1 MSGNNNKGRTLF
13 LHAGRTI
20 VSTPGMHAMA
30 AAVAQI
36 LNERHYNEVSH
47 VKIKNHEF
55 ANEEGKP
62 EILETVRGEHVFLM
76 CPLQLPR
83 PDTAIVRMGLALDAL
98 QRASVDGITLVIPY
112 YPYARQD
119 RKAKPREPISAKW
132 LAKVIERC
140 PAVQRVITFDLHA
153 PQIQGFFEIPVDD
166 LHGLP
171 LHAEFL
177 RKRFKGDFTK
187 VTVVAPDVGSVKRA
201 QKLARLL
208 DPSVPFAV
216 IDKDRQTNG
225 EAESLTIV
233 GQVRGRHCV
242 ICDDMIDGGGTIR
255 NAVKSLKKRKALSA
269 VAVVTHGIFSKNA
282 AKKFRKAKVQ
292 VVATQTIPRPRG
304 FVEKNKSWLSFAPI
318 EDYLARIMH
327 EASLVGGSV
336 SKLYVD

>member
-1 MSGNNNKGRTLF
+1 MSGNNAKGRTVY
-13 LHAGRTI
+13 LHAGRTV
-20 VSTPGMHAMA
+20 VSTPGMHELA
-30 AAVAQI
+30 ASVANI
-36 LNERHYNEVSH
+36 LNERYYNDVSH

-55 ANEEGKP
+55 ANDEGKP

-76 CPLQLPR
+76 CPLQLPK

-177 RKRFKGDFTK
+177 RERFKGNFSK
-187 VTVVAPDVGSVKRA
+187 VTVVAPDVGSTKRA
-201 QKLARLL
+201 KKLAKLL
-208 DPSVPFAV
+208 GPNVPFAV
-216 IDKDRQTNG
+216 IDKDRQING
-225 EAESLTIV
+225 EVESLAIV
-233 GQVRGRHCV
+233 GRVRGRHCV
-242 ICDDMIDGGGTIR
+242 LCDDMIDGGGTIR
-255 NAVKSLKKRKALSA
+255 NAVKSLKKRGALSTIT
-269 VAVVTHGIFSKNA
+269 VVTHGIFSKNA
-282 AKKFRKAKVQ
+282 AEKFREAKMQ
-292 VVATQTIPRPRG
+292 VVATQTIPRPRR
-304 FVEKNKSWLSFAPI
+304 FIEQNKSWLSFAPI
-318 EDYLARIMH
+318 EEYLAKIMH

-336 SKLYVD
+336 SKLYAD